1 MNGALKYIEEVYAKR
16 TTAWCVVVALI
27 VLLVDYLSGKA
38 IRFPILYI
46 LPAGM
51 AAWRNKKT
59 LAYLIA
65 IFLPLMRIVFH
76 FLWHETQSLYLAHV
90 NALLIV
96 SALIFYVYLIDRTA
110 DQTRQLQ
117 KKVKVLEGILPICA
131 ACKKIRNDAGDYE
144 QLEDYVT
151 RHSEA
156 SFSHGLCSECARK
169 LYPDHVKN

>member
-1 MNGALKYIEEVYAKR
+1 MNGAFKFIEEVYVKK
-16 TTAWCVVVALI
+16 TTACCVGVAAI

-51 AAWRNKKT
+51 AAWRNQKT

-76 FLWHETQSLYLAHV
+76 FLWHETQPLYLAHV

-131 ACKKIRNDAGDYE
+131 ACKKIRNKAGDYE
-144 QLEDYVT
+144 QIEDYVT
-151 RHSEA
+151 
-156 SFSHGLCSECARK
+156 
-169 LYPDHVKN
+169 

>member
-1 MNGALKYIEEVYAKR
+1 MNAAFKFIDEMYVKK
-16 TTAWCVVVALI
+16 TTACCIVVAVI

-46 LPAGM
+46 LPAGL
-51 AAWRNKKT
+51 AAWRNQKT

-65 IFLPLMRIVFH
+65 VFLPLMRIVFH
-76 FLWHETQSLYLAHV
+76 FLWHETQSLSLTQV
-90 NALLIV
+90 NALLIA

-131 ACKKIRNDAGDYE
+131 ACKRIRNEAGDYE
-144 QLEDYVT
+144 QIEDYVT

-156 SFSHGLCSECARK
+156 SFSHGLCSECAMK